1 MVAVPAEAIV
11 CLDETSTQITMTR
24 RRGRA
29 PAGVRVRE
37 RLSRNHGDNLTL
49 LAAIGIDGIKA
60 PLVFPRA
67 LDGAV
72 FRQWVVEWLV
82 PQLRPGQVVVQDNL
96 SVHKDALVRA
106 AIAAAGCR
114 LEFLP
119 VYSPDLNPIEL
130 LFAKVKGSARGARAR
145 TPDAVRQA
153 IGTAIDQVTP
163 SELTAYYRHCGYAVT
178 GQPS

>member
-1 MVAVPAEAIV
+1 M
-11 CLDETSTQITMTR
+11 
-24 RRGRA
+24 
-29 PAGVRVRE
+29 
-37 RLSRNHGDNLTL
+37 
-49 LAAIGIDGIKA
+49 
-60 PLVFPRA
+60 
-67 LDGAV
+67 
-72 FRQWVVEWLV
+72 

-119 VYSPDLNPIEL
+119 VDSPDLNPIEL
-130 LFAKVKGSARGARAR
+130 LFAKVKGSVRAARAR

-153 IGTAIDQVTP
+153 IGTALDQVTP
-163 SELTAYYRHCGYAVT
+163 SELTASYRHCGYAVT